1 MRKKAREKETKNPAY
16 SPEELSKDLKRVRT
30 IYANLGRDR
39 YAVHKYWEAVY
50 KLRRKW
56 RRLRLNKDVKIKKIA
71 GLAVPAGVSSSSGDL
86 LRFILDQT
94 MTTSVQAPTADT
106 NLSKLKSKYF
116 SMLNFAYSQK
126 VTTSGLLTLIKDHNG
141 LNYNTKSKQKKRASS
156 K

>member
-1 MRKKAREKETKNPAY
+1 MTKESAY

-94 MTTSVQAPTADT
+94 MTTSVQSPTVDT
-106 NLSKLKSKYF
+106 KLSKLKSKYF
-116 SMLNFAYSQK
+116 SMLNFAYSQN
-126 VTTSGLLTLIKDHNG
+126 VTTPDLLKFIKVHNG
-141 LNYNTKSKQKKRASS
+141 LNYSTSVRKRKQKKRASS